1 MFLHNKLLMKPFG
14 VIYILLVCAFVSMAS
29 ASAKPDSGSLIVSA
43 VGYYNNKDYARAE
56 ALLKHVLAEDPEN
69 DAAMYYLGLC
79 SLSRKDVEA
88 AEDYLTAAAGRD
100 STNFWYRH
108 ALASLYAMTSRPEL
122 TIDVYEKLLKDFPKK
137 SELYFDLVELYS
149 SQGESE
155 KALNMLS
162 EIETVFG
169 MTESIAVFRF
179 NLLMKMKRQEEAYK
193 TLEQYN
199 QKYSSP
205 YVLSTLAEHQL
216 SVYNDSTALAYFD
229 EALELAPDFSPALLG
244 KAETLRMT
252 RRYDEYF
259 GVLGSYVENPSESS
273 LAKADYL
280 SAVLRQTDP
289 KFIRAFAPKL
299 DTVITKVVAA
309 HPKDSVTLNLAGIYY
324 YSTGR
329 SAKAEEYFRLNAA
342 TYPASLSANSSYV
355 EFLMYQQK
363 WEELSQEGRKAF
375 EKFPSETS
383 FLEMASMG
391 DYNLKNYDKV
401 LEICDKVL
409 EVAPSDSSAVLR
421 SWSTKGDVYHILG
434 QTKKAYKAYEKA
446 LKVNPDYVYVLNN
459 YAYYLSLEG
468 KKLSKAHQMSRKT
481 IEAEPDNA
489 TYLDTFGWILH
500 LLGKPEEAKTH
511 FKRAMLYGG
520 NESPVILDHYAE
532 VLFALGEYDRA
543 MVYWNK
549 ALKINKGEI
558 ADLEE
563 RINMRKQQMKKK

>member
-14 VIYILLVCAFVSMAS
+14 VIYILLVCAFVSVAS

-299 DTVITKVVAA
+299 DTVITKVVAV

-329 SAKAEEYFRLNAA
+329 PDKAEEYFRLNAA
-342 TYPASLSANSSYV
+342 TYPASLTANSSYV

-549 ALKINKGEI
+549 AFKINKGEI

>member
-1 MFLHNKLLMKPFG
+1 
-14 VIYILLVCAFVSMAS
+14 
-29 ASAKPDSGSLIVSA
+29 
-43 VGYYNNKDYARAE
+43 
-56 ALLKHVLAEDPEN
+56 
-69 DAAMYYLGLC
+69 
-79 SLSRKDVEA
+79 
-88 AEDYLTAAAGRD
+88 
-100 STNFWYRH
+100 
-108 ALASLYAMTSRPEL
+108 MTSRPEL
-122 TIDVYEKLLKDFPKK
+122 TIDIYEKLLKDFPKK

-149 SQGESE
+149 SQEEYE

-179 NLLMKMKRQEEAYK
+179 RLLINMKRQEEAYK

-273 LAKADYL
+273 MAKADYL

-289 KFIRAFAPKL
+289 KFIRAFVPQL
-299 DTVITKVVAA
+299 DTVITKVVAT
-309 HPKDSVTLNLAGIYY
+309 HPKDSVTLNLAGMYY
-324 YSTGR
+324 FTTGR
-329 SAKAEEYFRLNAA
+329 ADNAEKYFQLNTQ
-342 TYPASLSANSSYV
+342 TYPNSLSANASYV

-363 WEELSQEGRKAF
+363 WAELSREGRKAF

-391 DYNLKNYDKV
+391 DYNLKDYDKV

-409 EVAPSDSSAVLR
+409 EMAPSDSSAVLR

-468 KKLSKAHQMSRKT
+468 KKLSKAHDMSRKT

-549 ALKINKGEI
+549 ALNIDKGEI

>member
-14 VIYILLVCAFVSMAS
+14 VIYILLVCAFVSVAS

-56 ALLKHVLAEDPEN
+56 SLLKHVLAEDPDN
-69 DAAMYYLGLC
+69 DAALYYLGLC
-79 SLSRKDVEA
+79 SLSRKDVDA

-122 TIDVYEKLLKDFPKK
+122 TIDIYEKLLKDFPKK

-149 SQGESE
+149 SQEEYE

-179 NLLMKMKRQEEAYK
+179 RLLINMKRQEEAYK

-273 LAKADYL
+273 MAKADYL
-280 SAVLRQTDP
+280 SVVLRQTDP
-289 KFIRAFAPKL
+289 KFIRAFVPQL

-309 HPKDSVTLNLAGIYY
+309 HPKDSVTLNLAGMYY
-324 YSTGR
+324 ITTGR
-329 SAKAEEYFRLNAA
+329 AAKAEEYFRLNAA
-342 TYPASLSANSSYV
+342 TYPVSLSANASYV

-363 WEELSQEGRKAF
+363 WAELSREGRKAF

-391 DYNLKNYDKV
+391 DYNLKDYDKV

-468 KKLSKAHQMSRKT
+468 KKLSKAHDMSRKT

-549 ALKINKGEI
+549 ALNINKGEI

-563 RINMRKQQMKKK
+563 RMNMRKQQMKKK

>member
-14 VIYILLVCAFVSMAS
+14 VIYILLVCAFVSVAS

-56 ALLKHVLAEDPEN
+56 ALLKHVLTEDPDN
-69 DAAMYYLGLC
+69 DAALYYLGLC
-79 SLSRKDVEA
+79 SLSRKDLDA

-108 ALASLYAMTSRPEL
+108 ALASLYSITSRPEL

-137 SELYFDLVELYS
+137 SVLYFDLVELYS
-149 SQGESE
+149 SQGEYE
-155 KALNMLS
+155 KALATLS

-179 NLLMKMKRQEEAYK
+179 NLLLKMKRQEEAYK

-273 LAKADYL
+273 MAKADYL

-289 KFIRAFAPKL
+289 KFIRAFVPQL
-299 DTVITKVVAA
+299 DTVITKVVAT
-309 HPKDSVTLNLAGIYY
+309 HPKDSVTLNLAGMYY
-324 YSTGR
+324 FTTGR
-329 SAKAEEYFRLNAA
+329 ADNAEKYFQLNTQ
-342 TYPASLSANSSYV
+342 TYPNSLSANASYV

-363 WEELSQEGRKAF
+363 WAELSREGRKAF

-391 DYNLKNYDKV
+391 DYNLKDYDKV

-468 KKLSKAHQMSRKT
+468 KKLSKAHDMSRKT

-549 ALKINKGEI
+549 ALNINKGEI

>member
-14 VIYILLVCAFVSMAS
+14 VISILLVCAFVSVAS

-56 ALLKHVLAEDPEN
+56 SLLKHVLAEDPDN
-69 DAAMYYLGLC
+69 DAALYYLGLC
-79 SLSRKDVEA
+79 SLSRKNVDA
-88 AEDYLTAAAGRD
+88 AEEYLTAAAGRD

-122 TIDVYEKLLKDFPKK
+122 TIDIYEKLLKDFPKK

-149 SQGESE
+149 SQEEYE

-179 NLLMKMKRQEEAYK
+179 NLLLKMKRQEEAYK

-273 LAKADYL
+273 MAKADYL

-289 KFIRAFAPKL
+289 KFIRAFVPQL
-299 DTVITKVVAA
+299 DTVITKVVAT
-309 HPKDSVTLNLAGIYY
+309 HPKDSVTLNLAGMYY
-324 YSTGR
+324 FTTGR
-329 SAKAEEYFRLNAA
+329 ADNAEKYFQLNIQ
-342 TYPASLSANSSYV
+342 TYPNSLSANASYV

-363 WEELSQEGRKAF
+363 WAELSREGRKAF

-391 DYNLKNYDKV
+391 DYNLKDYDKV

-468 KKLSKAHQMSRKT
+468 KKLSKAHDMSRKT

-549 ALKINKGEI
+549 ALKINNGEI

>member
-14 VIYILLVCAFVSMAS
+14 VIYILLVCAFVSVAS

-56 ALLKHVLAEDPEN
+56 SLLKHVLAEDPEN

-79 SLSRKDVEA
+79 SLSRKDVDA

-122 TIDVYEKLLKDFPKK
+122 TIDIYEKLLKDFPKK

-149 SQGESE
+149 SQGEYE
-155 KALNMLS
+155 KALNTLS

-179 NLLMKMKRQEEAYK
+179 NLLLKMKRQEEAYK

-273 LAKADYL
+273 MAKADYL

-289 KFIRAFAPKL
+289 KFIRAFVPQL
-299 DTVITKVVAA
+299 DTVITKVVAT
-309 HPKDSVTLNLAGIYY
+309 HPKDSVTLNLAGMYY
-324 YSTGR
+324 FTTGR
-329 SAKAEEYFRLNAA
+329 ADNAEKYFQLNTQ
-342 TYPASLSANSSYV
+342 TYPNSLSANASYV

-363 WEELSQEGRKAF
+363 WAELSREGRKAF

-391 DYNLKNYDKV
+391 DYNLKDYDKV

-468 KKLSKAHQMSRKT
+468 KKLSKAHDMSCKT

-549 ALKINKGEI
+549 ALNINKGEI

>member
-14 VIYILLVCAFVSMAS
+14 VIYILLVCAFVSVAS

-56 ALLKHVLAEDPEN
+56 SLLKHVLAEDPEN

-79 SLSRKDVEA
+79 SLSRKDVDA

-122 TIDVYEKLLKDFPKK
+122 TIDIYEKLLKDFPKK
-137 SELYFDLVELYS
+137 SVLYFDLVELYS
-149 SQGESE
+149 SQGEHE
-155 KALNMLS
+155 KALNTLS

-179 NLLMKMKRQEEAYK
+179 NLLLKMKRQEEAYK

-273 LAKADYL
+273 MAKADYL

-289 KFIRAFAPKL
+289 KFIRAFVPQL
-299 DTVITKVVAA
+299 DTVITKVVAT
-309 HPKDSVTLNLAGIYY
+309 HPKDSVTLNLAGMYY
-324 YSTGR
+324 FTTGR
-329 SAKAEEYFRLNAA
+329 ADNAEKYFQLNTQ
-342 TYPASLSANSSYV
+342 TYPNSLSANASYV

-363 WEELSQEGRKAF
+363 WAELSREGRKAF

-391 DYNLKNYDKV
+391 DYNLKDYDKV

-468 KKLSKAHQMSRKT
+468 KKLSKAHDMSRKT

-549 ALKINKGEI
+549 ALNINKGEI

>member
-14 VIYILLVCAFVSMAS
+14 TIYILLVCAFVSVAS
-29 ASAKPDSGSLIVSA
+29 ASAKEDSGSLIVSA

-56 ALLKHVLAEDPEN
+56 SLLKHVLAEDPDN
-69 DAAMYYLGLC
+69 DAALYYLGLC
-79 SLSRKDVEA
+79 SLSRKDVDA

-122 TIDVYEKLLKDFPKK
+122 TIDIYEKLLKDFPKK

-149 SQGESE
+149 SQEEYE

-179 NLLMKMKRQEEAYK
+179 RLLINMKRQEEAYK

-273 LAKADYL
+273 MAKADYL
-280 SAVLRQTDP
+280 SVVLRQTDP
-289 KFIRAFAPKL
+289 KFIRAFVPQL

-309 HPKDSVTLNLAGIYY
+309 HPKDSVTLNLAGMYY
-324 YSTGR
+324 FTTGR
-329 SAKAEEYFRLNAA
+329 AAKAEEYYRLNAA
-342 TYPASLSANSSYV
+342 TYPVSLSANASYV

-363 WEELSQEGRKAF
+363 WAELSREGRKAF

-409 EVAPSDSSAVLR
+409 EMAPSDSSAVLR

-468 KKLSKAHQMSRKT
+468 KKLSKALQMSRKT

-549 ALKINKGEI
+549 ALNINKGEI

>member
-14 VIYILLVCAFVSMAS
+14 VIYILLVCAFVSVAS

-56 ALLKHVLAEDPEN
+56 SLLKHVLAEDPDN
-69 DAAMYYLGLC
+69 DAALYYLGLC
-79 SLSRKDVEA
+79 SLSRKDVDA

-122 TIDVYEKLLKDFPKK
+122 TIDIYEKLLKDFPKK

-149 SQGESE
+149 SQEEYE

-179 NLLMKMKRQEEAYK
+179 RLLINMKRQEEAYK

-273 LAKADYL
+273 MAKADYL
-280 SAVLRQTDP
+280 SVVLRQTDP
-289 KFIRAFAPKL
+289 KFIRAFVPQL
-299 DTVITKVVAA
+299 DTVITKVVAT
-309 HPKDSVTLNLAGIYY
+309 HPKDSVTLNLAGMYY
-324 YSTGR
+324 ITTGR
-329 SAKAEEYFRLNAA
+329 AAKAEEYFRLNAA
-342 TYPASLSANSSYV
+342 TYPVSLSANASYV

-363 WEELSQEGRKAF
+363 WAELSREGRKAF

-391 DYNLKNYDKV
+391 DYNLKDYDKV

-459 YAYYLSLEG
+459 YAYYLSQEG
-468 KKLSKAHQMSRKT
+468 KKLSKALQMSRKT

-549 ALKINKGEI
+549 ALNINKGEI

-563 RINMRKQQMKKK
+563 RMNMRKQQMKKK

>member
-1 MFLHNKLLMKPFG
+1 MFLYYELLMKPFG
-14 VIYILLVCAFVSMAS
+14 VIYIFLLAAFVSVAS
-29 ASAKPDSGSLIVSA
+29 ASAKEDSGSLIVSA

-56 ALLKHVLAEDPEN
+56 SLLKHVLAEDPDN
-69 DAAMYYLGLC
+69 DAALYYLGLC
-79 SLSRKDVEA
+79 SLSRKDVDA

-122 TIDVYEKLLKDFPKK
+122 TIDIYEKLLKDFPKK

-149 SQGESE
+149 SQEEYE

-179 NLLMKMKRQEEAYK
+179 NLLLKMKRQEEAYK

-205 YVLSTLAEHQL
+205 YVLSMLAEHQL

-259 GVLGSYVENPSESS
+259 GVLGNYVENPSESS

-289 KFIRAFAPKL
+289 KFIRAFVPQL
-299 DTVITKVVAA
+299 DTVITKVVAT
-309 HPKDSVTLNLAGIYY
+309 HPKDSVTLNLAGMYY
-324 YSTGR
+324 FTTGR
-329 SAKAEEYFRLNAA
+329 ADNAEKYFQLNTQ
-342 TYPASLSANSSYV
+342 TYPNSLSANASYV

-434 QTKKAYKAYEKA
+434 QAKKAYKAYEKA

-468 KKLSKAHQMSRKT
+468 KKLSKAHDMSRKT

-549 ALKINKGEI
+549 ALNINKGEI

>member
-14 VIYILLVCAFVSMAS
+14 VIYILLVCAFVSVAS

-299 DTVITKVVAA
+299 DTVITKVVAV

-329 SAKAEEYFRLNAA
+329 PAKAEEYFRLNAA
-342 TYPASLSANSSYV
+342 TYPASLSANASYV

-383 FLEMASMG
+383 FLEMASIG

-549 ALKINKGEI
+549 ALNINKGEI